1 MTANRKSAAV
11 LLAGIIVG
19 AVSGAGLGVVWWR
32 LAPRVPLVV
41 QPQGSYPANFQPH
54 EYLSA
59 DVTFAALAV
68 VAGVAVAIA
77 LANMRR
83 DHLVAVLVAALV
95 SGVIGTALMWWA
107 GTTLGHVDIAG
118 LSATITSDVTVDAP
132 LGVTMP
138 GVLLVWP
145 LASAIVVSVLAFG
158 DWVVEARTRAQL
170 LR

>member
-1 MTANRKSAAV
+1 MSVARRPAAV

-41 QPQGSYPANFQPH
+41 QPQGSHPANFQPH

-59 DVTFAALAV
+59 DVTFAALAL
-68 VAGVAVAIA
+68 VAGIAVAIA

-83 DHLVAVLVAALV
+83 DHLVSVLIASLV
-95 SGVIGTALMWWA
+95 SGAIGTALMWA
-107 GTTLGHVDIAG
+107 VGTRLGYVDIAG
-118 LSATITSDVTVDAP
+118 LSATTTVDITVEGP
-132 LGVTMP
+132 LRITMP

-145 LASAIVVSVLAFG
+145 IVSAVVVTVLAFG
-158 DWVVEARTRAQL
+158 DWVVETRTRARLPQ
-170 LR
+170 

>member
-1 MTANRKSAAV
+1 MTGDRKSAAV
-11 LLAGIIVG
+11 LLAGVIVG

-41 QPQGSYPANFQPH
+41 QPQGSYPARFQPH

-68 VAGVAVAIA
+68 LAGVAVAIA

-83 DHLVAVLVAALV
+83 HHLVSVLVAALV
-95 SGVIGTALMWWA
+95 SGGIGTALMWWV
-107 GTTLGHVDIAG
+107 GTSLGHVDIAG
-118 LSATITSDVTVDAP
+118 LSATTTHDITVDGP
-132 LGVTMP
+132 LAITMP

-145 LASAIVVSVLAFG
+145 LASAIVVTVLACG
-158 DWVVEARTRAQL
+158 DWVVEARTRARL
-170 LR
+170 PR

>member
-1 MTANRKSAAV
+1 MTADRKSAAV
-11 LLAGIIVG
+11 LLAGVIVG

-41 QPQGSYPANFQPH
+41 QPQGSYPAHFQPH

-83 DHLVAVLVAALV
+83 HHLVSVLVAALV
-95 SGVIGTALMWWA
+95 SGGIGTALMWWV
-107 GTTLGHVDIAG
+107 GTALGHVDIAG
-118 LSATITSDVTVDAP
+118 LSATTTHDITVDGP
-132 LGVTMP
+132 LAVTMP

-145 LASAIVVSVLAFG
+145 LASAIVVTVLAGG
-158 DWVVEARTRAQL
+158 DWVVEARTRARLPQ
-170 LR
+170 